1 MSSLELTA
9 MNQKGLLGAILLG
22 QHHITLDQ
30 LDECLKLQSVRNE
43 KLGHILVEKGYV
55 SEKDLIRALA
65 IQEKFPIVPIDL
77 ALIDEDVPA
86 LVGLALAMKYTCIPL
101 QRHKDSLTVAMSDP
115 LDFQA
120 INDIRF
126 RCGLEVNP
134 IYAVRDEIIA
144 AIRFFYKVEE
154 SASLPSTVNRD
165 RVEHLEYKKADYLD
179 FGKAEHLGSDMKEHL
194 GGDRDQ
200 GMTGESETSLTPV
213 IRMQNMII
221 DEALKAGVS
230 DIHIEPRAKFVQIRN
245 RIDGWLM
252 DTIQVPKWM
261 QEALLSRLKILAN
274 MDISEKRLPQDA
286 SFSVKKEN
294 EVIDLRVSTLPTK
307 YGEKMVLRILDKSRS
322 LLSLEELGLYPKQ
335 KTLIKSLIEKPQGLI
350 LVVGPT
356 GSGKTTTLYSMIN
369 TINSGDL
376 NIVTIEDPIE
386 YELEGINQVQINEK
400 AGLTFASTLRSVLRQ
415 DPDVILVGEIR
426 DQETATIAF
435 RAAFTGHLVLST
447 LHTNDTVSTITRLN
461 DIGIEPY
468 IIASTLLAVISQ
480 RLLRRTCPH
489 CRESYTPPAEVL
501 SKFPNIKT
509 KKSGLGFSRGKGCSV
524 CNYKGYH
531 GREGFYEIMTFNSKI
546 REAITQKASEQ
557 TLRKLAME
565 QGMVPLINEGFRRAN
580 KGLVSLEE
588 VIRVI
593 ATTQESL
600 NSCPNCGE
608 SVDPDFLICP
618 YCQTALSRKCVSC
631 SRVLQGDWTICPY
644 CGKLPLETHRPYEEI
659 SK

>member
-1 MSSLELTA
+1 MRERELPV
-9 MNQKGLLGAILLG
+9 MNQKGLLGAIMLG
-22 QHHITLDQ
+22 QHLITLEQ
-30 LDECLKLQSVRNE
+30 LDECLKLQAVRNE
-43 KLGHILVEKGYV
+43 KLGVVLVEKGYV
-55 SEKDLIRALA
+55 SQRDLVRTLA
-65 IQEKFPIVPIDL
+65 IQDKFPIVPIDPS
-77 ALIDEDVPA
+77 LIDEEVPA
-86 LVGLALAMKYTCIPL
+86 LLGFTLAMKYTCIPL

-126 RCGLEVNP
+126 RCGLEVKP
-134 IYAVRDEIIA
+134 IFASRDEIVA
-144 AIRFFYKVEE
+144 AIRFFYKDED
-154 SASLPSTVNRD
+154 STSLPSPEVYD
-165 RVEHLEYKKADYLD
+165 RVDHLEYNKID
-179 FGKAEHLGSDMKEHL
+179 HLESGLKEYL
-194 GGDRDQ
+194 GGDSGLGVTED
-200 GMTGESETSLTPV
+200 SEANLTPV

-221 DEALKAGVS
+221 EEALKARVS

-261 QEALLSRLKILAN
+261 QESLLSRFKILAN

-286 SFSVKKEN
+286 SFSVKKEK

-307 YGEKMVLRILDKSRS
+307 YGEKMVLRILDKGRS
-322 LLSLEELGLYPKQ
+322 LLSLEELGLYSKQ
-335 KTLIKSLIEKPQGLI
+335 KTLIKSLIEKTQGLI

-369 TINSGDL
+369 TINKGDL

-386 YELEGINQVQINEK
+386 YDLEGINQVQINEK
-400 AGLTFASTLRSVLRQ
+400 AGLTFAATLRSVLRQ

-447 LHTNDTVSTITRLN
+447 LHTNDTVSTITRLL
-461 DIGIEPY
+461 DIGIEAY
-468 IIASTLLAVISQ
+468 IISSTLLAVISQ
-480 RLLRRTCPH
+480 RLLRRNCSH
-489 CRESYTPPAEVL
+489 CREPYDPPAEVL
-501 SKFPNIKT
+501 SKFTLPKT
-509 KKSGLGFSRGKGCSV
+509 KKSNYGFSRGKGCSF
-524 CNYKGYH
+524 CNYKGYQ
-531 GREGFYEIMTFNSKI
+531 GREGFYEIMTLNSKI
-546 REAITQKASEQ
+546 RNAITHRASEQ
-557 TLRKLAME
+557 TLRKLAIE

-600 NSCPNCGE
+600 NSCSNCGE

-618 YCQTALSRKCVSC
+618 YCHTPLSRKCSSC
-631 SRVLQGDWTICPY
+631 SRVLQVDWTICPY
-644 CGKLPLETHRPYEEI
+644 CGRLPLETQRPYEEI
-659 SK
+659 SR